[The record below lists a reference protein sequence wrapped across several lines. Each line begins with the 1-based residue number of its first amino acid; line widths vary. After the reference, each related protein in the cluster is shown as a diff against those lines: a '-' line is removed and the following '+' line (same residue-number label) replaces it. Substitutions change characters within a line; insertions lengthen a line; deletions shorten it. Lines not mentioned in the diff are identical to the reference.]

1 MDIAAVVD
9 QDMELLQ
16 TAASRIWSYA
26 ELGLME
32 FRSSRLLAETLKS
45 RGFSLQ
51 EGVAGMA
58 TAFVATWGTGGPVIA
73 FLGEFDALPG
83 LSQEVSAVRTPT
95 AAGAPGHGCGHNL
108 LGVGALGAALA
119 LARSL
124 EEAGLEGTVRY
135 YGCPAEETVDGKAHM
150 AKAGLFDDVD
160 IAITWHPGDLNA
172 VLASSWQAMNGAIF
186 RFHGVAS
193 HAASEPEQGRSALD
207 AVELM
212 NVGVNFLRE
221 HVPSDV
227 RIHYVITEGGEAP
240 NVVPAVAASWY
251 YVRAN
256 KRSVVEE
263 IYQRVS
269 NVARG
274 AALMT
279 GTTLEVEFQS
289 GCWDMLPNQVIGERL
304 LLHLQE
310 LGGPGF
316 AEQDYA
322 FARSLQE
329 TFEAGT
335 VARYID
341 GIALRGFAVP
351 AADEPGSVLQNTALG
366 HWGKGETL
374 AGSTDVADI
383 SHVCPTAQI
392 GTATAPL
399 GTPGHSWQN
408 VAAAGS
414 SIGMKGMLYAAKAM
428 ALAAFDFVTDPELVR
443 RAQAE
448 FDRATRDMPYQ
459 AAVGKIVAPP
469 HVPVDAPWQAN

>member
-1 MDIAAVVD
+1 
-9 QDMELLQ
+9 MELLQ

-45 RGFSLQ
+45 RGFSLR

-58 TAFVATWGTGGPVIA
+58 TAFVASWGSGGPVVA

-83 LSQEVSAVRTPT
+83 LSQEVGAVRAPVE
-95 AAGAPGHGCGHNL
+95 AGAPGHGCGHNL
-108 LGVGALGAALA
+108 LGAGALGAALA
-119 LARSL
+119 LARRL

-251 YVRAN
+251 YVRAE
-256 KRSVVEE
+256 RRRVVEQ
-263 IYQRVS
+263 IYERVCD
-269 NVARG
+269 VARG

-279 GTTLEVEFQS
+279 GTTLEIEFQS

-304 LLHLQE
+304 LAHLRAF
-310 LGGPGF
+310 GGPGF
-316 AEQDYA
+316 EAEDYA
-322 FARSLQE
+322 LARSLQE
-329 TFEAGT
+329 SFEPGT
-335 VARYID
+335 LARYLE
-341 GIALRGFAVP
+341 GIALKGFAAPVAGAP
-351 AADEPGSVLQNTALG
+351 DSILSGTALG
-366 HWGKGETL
+366 HWGRGETL

-392 GTATAPL
+392 GAATAPL

-408 VAAAGS
+408 VSAAGS
-414 SIGMKGMLYAAKAM
+414 GIGFKGMLYAAKAM
-428 ALAAFDFVTDPELVR
+428 AAAGFDFMIHPELVR
-443 RAQAE
+443 EARAE
-448 FDRATRDMPYQ
+448 FDRATRDMPYR
-459 AAVGKIVAPP
+459 AAVGEIVAPP
-469 HVPVDAPWQAN
+469 HVPADAPWRADQA